1 MNLSYRLR
9 TVASFV
15 PEGSVVADIGT
26 DHGYIPIY
34 LCKEG
39 KIELVKPGSRV
50 FTK

>member
-1 MNLSYRLR
+1 M
-9 TVASFV
+9 

-39 KIELVKPGSRV
+39 KIERALAVDVKEGPLERAREHIADY
-50 FTK
+50 